1 MSFLVRR
8 PGARLRGVVH
18 RLWYVEGDAASEPE
32 TICPDG
38 RTEIVLHLGDPMRE
52 QSGGGVLTQ
61 PRHLLVGQMERPMT
75 IVASGTLRMV
85 GATLE
90 PASLYTALPLPQ
102 SELVGRV
109 FDLEAV
115 WGRWTRETADH
126 VAMAARGDAAIDRF
140 EGALGALFPADA
152 DPRSP
157 MAMAV
162 GRLRQTGGHASI
174 ARLAGDLSLGR
185 RQFERRFREEIGLP
199 PRLFGRIVRFQRAFR
214 AVGHESGAAIAAR
227 CGYADQAHLVREI
240 RRFAGRTPTLLAEAD
255 GLTAFFRE

>member
-1 MSFLVRR
+1 MSFLFRR
-8 PGARLRGVVH
+8 PGARLRGVVD
-18 RLWYVEGDAASEPE
+18 RVWYVEGGAASEPE

-52 QSGGGVLTQ
+52 QRSGRELTQ
-61 PRHLLVGQMERPMT
+61 PRHLLVGQMDLPMT
-75 IVASGTLRMV
+75 IVSSGTLRMV

-109 FDLEAV
+109 TDLEGV
-115 WGRWTRETADH
+115 WGRWTRETADCIAQAH
-126 VAMAARGDAAIDRF
+126 DGDAALDRF
-140 EGALGALFPADA
+140 EAALQALFPAEA
-152 DPRSP
+152 QPRAP
-157 MAMAV
+157 MAIAV
-162 GRLRQTGGHASI
+162 ARLRQTGGLASI
-174 ARLAGDLSLGR
+174 ARLASDLGLGR

-214 AVGHESGAAIAAR
+214 AIGHESGAAIAAR

-255 GLTAFFRE
+255 GLTAFFRG